1 MKRTLLLL
9 ALLAVAAPARPCV
22 NTYGTN
28 LHGQMVASSPVT
40 GDDLVDWLTKHDGR
54 WHWRLE
60 KAKLLGMNLER
71 ASLEQRN
78 DYAVVLLHLGEIK
91 PALAILV
98 KIEQERPGL
107 YATATNLGT
116 AYELAG
122 KNEQALGW
130 IRAGIRRN
138 PGSHEGTEWLHAAV
152 LEAKLAMAKDP
163 QWLRS
168 SSVLG
173 LDFGNEVVPR
183 MPVRFPRTNVGT
195 AGDARQT
202 ELAFYRQLHERLQ
215 FVEAPD
221 PIVGDLLYDYANLLM
236 VTDVLESAE
245 AVYELALRYGT
256 PHDDIIR
263 KRLAHARTIIARAKK
278 GPQPG

>member
-1 MKRTLLLL
+1 MKRSLLLL
-9 ALLAVAAPARPCV
+9 ALLAAATPARPCI
-22 NTYGTN
+22 NTYGTD
-28 LHGQMVASSPVT
+28 LRGRTVESSPVT
-40 GDDLVDWLTKHDGR
+40 GDDLVDWLTEHDGR

-78 DYAVVLLHLGEIK
+78 DYAAVLLHLGEIK

-122 KNEQALGW
+122 RNEQALGW

-138 PGSHEGTEWLHAAV
+138 PASHDGTEWLHVAV
-152 LEAKLAMAKDP
+152 LEAKLAMAGDP
-163 QWLRS
+163 RWLRS
-168 SSVLG
+168 HSVLG
-173 LDFGNEVVPR
+173 LDFGNEVVPS
-183 MPVRFPRTNVGT
+183 MPARFPPTNGGA
-195 AGDARQT
+195 AGDAAQT
-202 ELAFYRQLHERLQ
+202 EQALYRQLHERMQ
-215 FVEAPD
+215 FVKAPD
-221 PIVGDLLYDYANLLM
+221 PIVGDLLFHYGNLLM
-236 VTDVLESAE
+236 LTDVLESAE
-245 AVYELALRYGT
+245 AVYEVALRYGT
-256 PHDDIIR
+256 PHEDLLR
-263 KRLAHARTIIARAKK
+263 KRLDYARTVIARAKK